1 MCFTLRS
8 TPAIAGG
15 STQAIAGGRTPVIAC
30 GSIQAIAGGS
40 TPIIACGSIPA
51 IAGGLWCCWI
61 VMLVSHDAGG
71 MGSRRV
77 VMRVSCNCFGNL
89 CVQEFGTAFR
99 TNQQL
104 SKRCKK
110 PRQVICQWIKPF
122 KPGVDSNK
130 FTDTDIY
137 LFSRRDTIIARGL
150 IHKRFQFPLPGKSPQ
165 CCFLPWRRISLRCT
179 NSVAPAKILLFLHEH
194 YD

>member
-15 STQAIAGGRTPVIAC
+15 STSAIAGESTQAIAGGRTLVIAC

-61 VMLVSHDAGG
+61 VMLVGHDAGG
-71 MGSRRV
+71 MWSWRV

-99 TNQQL
+99 TNQRL
-104 SKRCKK
+104 SKRCNK
-110 PRQVICQWIKPF
+110 PSQVICLWIKPY
-122 KPGVDSNK
+122 KPGVDRAINSQILI
-130 FTDTDIY
+130 FTY
-137 LFSRRDTIIARGL
+137 LVVGTL
-150 IHKRFQFPLPGKSPQ
+150 
-165 CCFLPWRRISLRCT
+165 
-179 NSVAPAKILLFLHEH
+179 
-194 YD
+194 